1 MLRRTYEKDIDG
13 IRNNS
18 RELEDFLAEVETT
31 VEYICENPR
40 MFPLVEEDIRRAL
53 LHKYPYSIFYVYES
67 EKQRVTI
74 HAVIH
79 LKQHPN
85 RWKDR
90 R

>member
-53 LHKYPYSIFYVYES
+53 LHKYPYGIFYVYES